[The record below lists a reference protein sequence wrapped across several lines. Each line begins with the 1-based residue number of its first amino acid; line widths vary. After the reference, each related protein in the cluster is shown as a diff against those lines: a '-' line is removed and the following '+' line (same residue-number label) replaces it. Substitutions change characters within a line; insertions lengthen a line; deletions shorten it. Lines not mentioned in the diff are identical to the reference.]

1 MNNNDLQKYI
11 LNKLNKMHDEI
22 TNDVNKSSLPTYV
35 MKTCKLIDVISMKNE
50 QIGGD
55 LMESRYRL
63 DNFIDKMSNDND
75 HVINHEGM
83 LTNKDEIVDILS
95 NTISIIGNQ
104 IGGDVDVNTPMLVLM
119 RDIFTKY
126 ENKLS
131 KMASN
136 DDRHRPLI
144 EYVKRAHGRILDNE
158 LIVLYRTKLEKL
170 DKRLRNVLDY
180 VLKIK
185 DPYGMVQ
192 LMQNPDVFR
201 GRMTQI
207 LASVNAGP
215 DMALL
220 FESSV
225 YTDFSS
231 TLNEVKNYRILGLFA
246 NVVYTKD
253 VLKFIR
259 DPTISRYII
268 VLVSLIKNF
277 VSVYYNIMRVYCV
290 DNIVTNLQ
298 SLGVSINDPNIDNI
312 TTQMINDIMI
322 LISKNMNIKN
332 IKSPSVIA
340 STLRG
345 GIGPSTIK
353 WLYDVVEILHKTI
366 VQLVEIR
373 SNIQVK
379 RNSGDDGD
387 DQYGDDSGNGNNDGD
402 GDEY

>member
-22 TNDVNKSSLPTYV
+22 TDDVNKSSLPSYV
-35 MKTCKLIDVISMKNE
+35 MKTCKLIDVISMKDE

-75 HVINHEGM
+75 HVVNHEGM
-83 LTNKDEIVDILS
+83 STNKDEIIDILS

-104 IGGDVDVNTPMLVLM
+104 FGGDIDVNTPMLVLM
-119 RDIFTKY
+119 KDIFTKY

-136 DDRHRPLI
+136 DDKHRPLV
-144 EYVKRAHGRILDNE
+144 EYVRRAHSRILDNE
-158 LIVLYRTKLEKL
+158 LIVLYRTKLENL

-185 DPYGMVQ
+185 DPYGMVGF
-192 LMQNPDVFR
+192 MQNPDVFR

-207 LASVNAGP
+207 LAEVNAGP

-225 YTDFSS
+225 YTDFGT
-231 TLNEVKNYRILGLFA
+231 TLNEIKNYRILGLFA

-259 DPTISRYII
+259 NPTISRYII

-277 VSVYYNIMRVYCV
+277 VSVYYNIIRVYCV
-290 DNIVTNLQ
+290 DNIVTNLRD
-298 SLGVSINDPNIDNI
+298 LGMVVSDPNIDNI
-312 TTQMINDIMI
+312 TTQLINDIMI

-345 GIGPSTIK
+345 GIGPSTVK

-379 RNSGDDGD
+379 RNSRDNDQYDDGD
-387 DQYGDDSGNGNNDGD
+387 RYGDNDQYDD
-402 GDEY
+402 DEY

>member
-201 GRMTQI
+201 GRMH
-207 LASVNAGP
+207 
-215 DMALL
+215 D
-220 FESSV
+220 
-225 YTDFSS
+225 
-231 TLNEVKNYRILGLFA
+231 
-246 NVVYTKD
+246 NVDAKFQRS
-253 VLKFIR
+253 LK
-259 DPTISRYII
+259 
-268 VLVSLIKNF
+268 
-277 VSVYYNIMRVYCV
+277 
-290 DNIVTNLQ
+290 
-298 SLGVSINDPNIDNI
+298 
-312 TTQMINDIMI
+312 
-322 LISKNMNIKN
+322 
-332 IKSPSVIA
+332 
-340 STLRG
+340 
-345 GIGPSTIK
+345 IG
-353 WLYDVVEILHKTI
+353 
-366 VQLVEIR
+366 R
-373 SNIQVK
+373 
-379 RNSGDDGD
+379 
-387 DQYGDDSGNGNNDGD
+387 
-402 GDEY
+402 